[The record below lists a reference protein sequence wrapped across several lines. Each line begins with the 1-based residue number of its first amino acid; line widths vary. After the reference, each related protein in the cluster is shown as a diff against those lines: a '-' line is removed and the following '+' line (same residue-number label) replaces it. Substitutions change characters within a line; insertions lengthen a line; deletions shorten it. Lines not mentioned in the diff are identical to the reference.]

1 MKKILIL
8 TLFLWSCY
16 GYTVNRIKDN
26 LRAAES
32 SALFQQ
38 KFNSN
43 QIQAKGLSQITL
55 NNGVKL
61 EFKKYTELTRLDKNV
76 KFKPLM
82 SQPIVRQY
90 LQRMPR
96 YTENI
101 LQLKDRLII
110 DRTMNVSMKKG
121 VCKRAQLP
129 DSVKELCFMSKQGV
143 IPGETKNYLRDFRN
157 KLARSKANQ
166 VVKNGLMVKQLRQMN
181 DDQLLEVLLNSDDRK
196 IKLVSVLPTKVYKKK
211 MKQNL
216 WNVNKQFVNSTATSA
231 SQYQGLKAS
240 YTQFQYVGKPD
251 NKKQS
256 RNKVFAKKYFLT
268 GFTIGREMT
277 DTFEIQIAK
286 STFLTDRYYLEF
298 SYVIRAGFGLRF
310 PFSVSVS
317 SKALNNRVQGE
328 ATVGE
333 QAQVNSRPTR
343 GRGRA
348 TRFNKAKLN
357 RGSLVLAGKHSGK
370 SSNTFNKVSYAE
382 VSMSVAPVDVDSK
395 GRPAYQAVGLPQ
407 NKYFKGKEFVL
418 ELYATCHFKASI
430 PGKDINKDCPVVDQS
445 RSQDIN
451 PIIGNEKRNLATLW
465 INGSATGL
473 GVNVWA
479 GSVTVD
485 LGIEAN
491 LTNGRIGFNAFGF
504 NDNLINNKQTQALLF
519 RDRNIKKFKVKN
531 KKNKNAL
538 FQINS
543 PSYGFDFE
551 LLPVVRAKLKLDLG
565 IKSFNKTLGP
575 YSIDALSLS
584 VGLNLNHH
592 QGTVKSH
599 LYTL

>member
-1 MKKILIL
+1 M
-8 TLFLWSCY
+8 
-16 GYTVNRIKDN
+16 
-26 LRAAES
+26 
-32 SALFQQ
+32 
-38 KFNSN
+38 
-43 QIQAKGLSQITL
+43 
-55 NNGVKL
+55 
-61 EFKKYTELTRLDKNV
+61 
-76 KFKPLM
+76 
-82 SQPIVRQY
+82 
-90 LQRMPR
+90 
-96 YTENI
+96 
-101 LQLKDRLII
+101 QLKDRLII

-143 IPGETKNYLRDFRN
+143 IPQETKTYLRDFRN

-216 WNVNKQFVNSTATSA
+216 WNVNKQFVNSTATST

-240 YTQFQYVGKPD
+240 YTPFQYVGKSD
-251 NKKQS
+251 KKKQS

-277 DTFEIQIAK
+277 DTFELEIAK

-310 PFSVSVS
+310 PFSVSAS
-317 SKALNNRVQGE
+317 SKALNNRVLGE

-333 QAQVNSRPTR
+333 QAQATSKPTR
-343 GRGRA
+343 GKGRSRYYQKA
-348 TRFNKAKLN
+348 TLN
-357 RGSLVLAGKHSGK
+357 QGSLALAGKKTNK
-370 SSNTFNKVSYAE
+370 SSSTSNKVSYAE

-430 PGKDINKDCPVVDQS
+430 PGKDINKDCPVVDEN

-504 NDNLINNKQTQALLF
+504 NDNLINNKQTQPLLF
-519 RDRNIKKFKVKN
+519 RDRNIKKFKVRN
-531 KKNKNAL
+531 KKNNNAL
-538 FQINS
+538 FQLNS